1 MVRVVFATTVF
12 EGVETGPGTYAR
24 YLWQVFK
31 HDKEVEFH
39 VVAPTLNERDPRL
52 HVAGVRSIRSAAT
65 YRSVARAAVDIASK
79 LGRGTIIHGNTA
91 HGMGYAMNYGGP
103 VMVQIND
110 YEAAQ
115 ALRHAHHALRRS
127 GVHRWLSLLWRH
139 RQEALVIPKAARVVC
154 NSEFTRREVIRAY
167 GDRHAHSI
175 VTVHKGVDLTTFFAK
190 VALTGDEVNSA
201 LTGSSRLLYVGT
213 NWRIKGLRDLIAALP
228 EIATAFPDVSL
239 TVVGPSQD
247 ECLAEIAHL
256 AKQAGCHGRIN
267 LVGRIQRE
275 DFPSLYRACDL
286 LVHPAYSEALG
297 VAVLEA
303 LASGL
308 PVVAYATGGIPE
320 IVNSDEVG
328 ALVRPGSVEGLAA
341 AVKGILS
348 SPERRQILTANGRER
363 AKEFSLDVM
372 VANVRGLYRS
382 LADR

>member
-1 MVRVVFATTVF
+1 
-12 EGVETGPGTYAR
+12 
-24 YLWQVFK
+24 
-31 HDKEVEFH
+31 
-39 VVAPTLNERDPRL
+39 
-52 HVAGVRSIRSAAT
+52 
-65 YRSVARAAVDIASK
+65 
-79 LGRGTIIHGNTA
+79 
-91 HGMGYAMNYGGP
+91 
-103 VMVQIND
+103 
-110 YEAAQ
+110 
-115 ALRHAHHALRRS
+115 
-127 GVHRWLSLLWRH
+127 
-139 RQEALVIPKAARVVC
+139 
-154 NSEFTRREVIRAY
+154 
-167 GDRHAHSI
+167 
-175 VTVHKGVDLTTFFAK
+175 
-190 VALTGDEVNSA
+190 
-201 LTGSSRLLYVGT
+201 VGT